1 MISKTQIGNGVP
13 CNSACALARAVAKM
27 LRGAAPTPV
36 AADGASRDSPAEPK
50 SEAVAGASQQWRVSG
65 QDADTPRRRELCG
78 CTIRQVT
85 AIGFQGR
92 KTCSDRLHVKATQ
105 AAYIELS

>member
-50 SEAVAGASQQWRVSG
+50 SEAVAGVSQQWRASG
-65 QDADTPRRRELCG
+65 QDADTPKRRELCG

-85 AIGFQGR
+85 AIGFHGR
-92 KTCSDRLHVKATQ
+92 KSMQRSFTC
-105 AAYIELS
+105 